1 MAALLWL
8 DWAVPGT
15 PCYDVIVII
24 NLFMLMLS
32 IVMCKLV
39 IPCNQFLIKMQWDKW
54 VRITPLCLL
63 TSTEGHVSHLHS
75 QPGEA
80 QSDWRQHVDSLS
92 SLDCNYLQTFSNLSK
107 SHCNYLL
114 KGCNTVINSKCAT
127 PASSGHPFCFADV
140 RRTASWFYS
149 CGGAVSSRWIMRQL
163 HRADCGQRLRWG
175 AIVFPEYFIYLIKH
189 WYLMSLYWYCVLCCS
204 PSFTSSSS
212 FSAFRFISGGSG
224 R

>member
-1 MAALLWL
+1 
-8 DWAVPGT
+8 
-15 PCYDVIVII
+15 
-24 NLFMLMLS
+24 
-32 IVMCKLV
+32 MCKLV

-175 AIVFPEYFIYLIKH
+175 VIVFPEYFIYLIKH